1 MVVKRHSVRYRN
13 RIQKVCRFVLFGKKL
28 IYGIQEFNR
37 KFIEPVYFDRTI
49 ENIGSFALKNS
60 GILLI
65 FYIVSVK
72 TRILPSLDSVVS
84 IAAFFKTSADYL
96 LGIVD
101 Y

>member
-1 MVVKRHSVRYRN
+1 M
-13 RIQKVCRFVLFGKKL
+13 
-28 IYGIQEFNR
+28 
-37 KFIEPVYFDRTI
+37 
-49 ENIGSFALKNS
+49 KNS

>member
-1 MVVKRHSVRYRN
+1 MS
-13 RIQKVCRFVLFGKKL
+13 RF
-28 IYGIQEFNR
+28 ISTEQ
-37 KFIEPVYFDRTI
+37 
-49 ENIGSFALKNS
+49 LKIS